1 MCTYRLAS
9 TQLFFSNIS
18 RNRNIWIY
26 NICFYFLFF
35 TFKFFKIFFNVNNR
49 ETNNELNIYLVTGFL
64 LNLFP
69 IPSGDFFNN
78 WVNILIYFPV
88 GYYLYLNEK

>member
-1 MCTYRLAS
+1 M
-9 TQLFFSNIS
+9 N
-18 RNRNIWIY
+18 
-26 NICFYFLFF
+26 
-35 TFKFFKIFFNVNNR
+35 FFNFKDRDINS
-49 ETNNELNIYLVTGFL
+49 ELNIYLIAGFL

-88 GYYLYLNEK
+88 GYYLHLNEN